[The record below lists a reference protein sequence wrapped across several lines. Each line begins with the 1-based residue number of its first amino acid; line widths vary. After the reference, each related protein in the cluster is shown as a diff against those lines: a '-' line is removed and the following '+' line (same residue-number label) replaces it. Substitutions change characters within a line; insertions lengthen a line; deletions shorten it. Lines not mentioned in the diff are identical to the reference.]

1 MRFPR
6 NKERIMSHSS
16 SDLSKIRRELNPAFS
31 YIILERQGSPGTM
44 DDLEDLLR
52 RLGIPILETKIHE
65 STTAGRIFLV
75 VKLDPERAEQ
85 ISREYVSVSMP
96 ENVTCLFYGSLV
108 QNARKGV
115 AGPAQKDPRA
125 QGQQKIKKRRRG
137 MNNAKGVLRIA
148 FVFLGALAMVVGAG
162 TLCRAQDKVVKVGNI
177 IPLSGPSASVGQQG
191 KNAREMAVEEIN
203 GAGGIKSLGGAKLV
217 MLYADSESK
226 PEKGVAE
233 AERFINTEKVHVLTG
248 CWNSAVTYPTTAVAE
263 RYGIPFIV
271 PVSVADKITEQGFK
285 TVFRIAAKDSWWT
298 RDQFAFL
305 RDMEKEF
312 NAKVEK
318 LAFIYENGD
327 WGKGFAGQW
336 KELAKKGGYKVVLD
350 EPYPSTA
357 TDLSPVVQKI
367 KRANPD
373 VLLLVSNAADA
384 ILLTN
389 TLAEY
394 KVNLKAVIGSGGG
407 HADPSFLQATGKNAR
422 YLFDIVEWE
431 TDVNKEGAKEA
442 NEKFKSKYGYN
453 LAGESV
459 DAYVAVYVLADALER
474 AGSLDP
480 AKIREALATTNYRK
494 GRGMIVGY
502 DGVEFDKTG
511 QNKHASLVMVQINDI
526 GKGME
531 RITVWPK
538 NARRGGYQ
546 PVFPMP

>member
-1 MRFPR
+1 M
-6 NKERIMSHSS
+6 K
-16 SDLSKIRRELNPAFS
+16 
-31 YIILERQGSPGTM
+31 T
-44 DDLEDLLR
+44 
-52 RLGIPILETKIHE
+52 
-65 STTAGRIFLV
+65 
-75 VKLDPERAEQ
+75 VK
-85 ISREYVSVSMP
+85 VSMSR
-96 ENVTCLFYGSLV
+96 F
-108 QNARKGV
+108 
-115 AGPAQKDPRA
+115 
-125 QGQQKIKKRRRG
+125 I
-137 MNNAKGVLRIA
+137 
-148 FVFLGALAMVVGAG
+148 VFFMAVALAFTVTMPVQA
-162 TLCRAQDKVVKVGNI
+162 AEKVVRIGNI

-203 GAGGIKSLGGAKLV
+203 AAGGIKSLGGAKLQ

-233 AERFINTEKVHVLTG
+233 AERLINTEKVNVLTG

-305 RDMEKEF
+305 KDMEKEF
-312 NAKVEK
+312 NTPVKR
-318 LAFIYENGD
+318 LAFVYENGD
-327 WGKGFAGQW
+327 WGKGFAEQW
-336 KELAKKGGYKVVLD
+336 NKLAKAGGYQVVLD

-367 KRANPD
+367 RRARPD
-373 VLLLVSNAADA
+373 VLMLVSNAADA

-394 KVNLKAVIGSGGG
+394 RVKLKAVITSGGG
-407 HADPSFLQATGKNAR
+407 HADPSFLKATGKNAR

-431 TDVNKEGAKEA
+431 TDVNKPGAKEA
-442 NEKFKSKYGYN
+442 NAKYKAKYGEN
-453 LAGESV
+453 LTGEAV
-459 DAYVAVYVLADALER
+459 DAYLATYVLADALER

-480 AKIREALATTNYRK
+480 AKIRDALAATNYRS
-494 GRGMIVGY
+494 GPGMIVGY
-502 DGVEFDKTG
+502 DAVAFDSTG
-511 QNKHASLVMVQINDI
+511 QNKNASLVMVQINDL
-526 GKGME
+526 GKGLE

-538 NARRGGYQ
+538 NARRAGYT